1 MTAVRLHSWRAWRQG
16 WINLSQHPWPL
27 LGFSAVVLALH
38 LLGWAL
44 FAAGERSDSGVL
56 SVCLHLLGLVLYGA
70 SLLWM
75 IEGLGRGG
83 LAIARQKPMSWRAL
97 WRWRGRRSW
106 RLIRSLAAMA
116 AAAAATALVSF
127 AIWSA
132 LLLALPG
139 LSLAAALLGLVA
151 TAAVV
156 LSQLFAPFLVL
167 DRRMNATACFRTGV
181 MLLEHHWPGLLLLAC
196 LLITTLLTPLLIGFV
211 AEALVQ
217 GIGVAATALACVGSL
232 PLVATTVAQAY
243 LQLLSEL
250 PPTARLKP
258 RAR

>member
-27 LGFSAVVLALH
+27 LGFSAAVLALH

-75 IEGLGRGG
+75 VEGLGRGG

-116 AAAAATALVSF
+116 AAAAATALVS
-127 AIWSA
+127 
-132 LLLALPG
+132 
-139 LSLAAALLGLVA
+139 
-151 TAAVV
+151 
-156 LSQLFAPFLVL
+156 
-167 DRRMNATACFRTGV
+167 
-181 MLLEHHWPGLLLLAC
+181 